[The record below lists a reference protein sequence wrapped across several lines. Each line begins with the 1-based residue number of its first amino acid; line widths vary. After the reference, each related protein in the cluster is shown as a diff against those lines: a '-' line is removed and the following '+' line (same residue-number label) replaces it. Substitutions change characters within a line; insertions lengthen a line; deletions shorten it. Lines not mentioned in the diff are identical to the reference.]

1 VAENN
6 DSGRVTTREFFNA
19 LLAQNDRMGQMEL
32 RIVNKINEGITAQ
45 QEFQQGVEAR
55 LATGSERFK
64 HFDSDI
70 KDLKKWDRG
79 IGILS
84 VIGSIIA
91 SAIGID
97 K

>member
-1 VAENN
+1 MSENN
-6 DSGRVTTREFFNA
+6 DSGRVTTRQFYDA
-19 LLAQNDRMGQMEL
+19 LVDQTKEMGKMEL
-32 RIVNKINEGITAQ
+32 RIVDRINVGITAQ
-45 QEFQQGVEAR
+45 QEFQQSVEAR
-55 LATGSERFK
+55 LAAGSERFK

-79 IGILS
+79 IGIIS

-91 SAIGID
+91 SAIGMD